1 MKSSGCIFAVR
12 SNGDSIGHKQ
22 QKGYKIPKFDNDLKS
37 SIVFITCPNQKVVGK
52 HSIGFCSFDQKFV
65 DMKDGDFVDMNDG
78 ALEDVMVLVKCM
90 VHEDGV
96 VKVVFHL
103 WTGQINNLREEIVR
117 HKSNAR
123 ECIQQ
128 FFNPVP
134 EAIRI
139 DKIMLDFGKQIGML
153 NCLRIGSRGSFQ
165 EAD

>member
-1 MKSSGCIFAVR
+1 
-12 SNGDSIGHKQ
+12 
-22 QKGYKIPKFDNDLKS
+22 
-37 SIVFITCPNQKVVGK
+37 
-52 HSIGFCSFDQKFV
+52 
-65 DMKDGDFVDMNDG
+65 MKDGDFVDMNDG
-78 ALEDVMVLVKCM
+78 ALEDVMVLVKGM

-128 FFNPVP
+128 FNPVP

-139 DKIMLDFGKQIGML
+139 DKIV
-153 NCLRIGSRGSFQ
+153 CYARC
-165 EAD
+165 